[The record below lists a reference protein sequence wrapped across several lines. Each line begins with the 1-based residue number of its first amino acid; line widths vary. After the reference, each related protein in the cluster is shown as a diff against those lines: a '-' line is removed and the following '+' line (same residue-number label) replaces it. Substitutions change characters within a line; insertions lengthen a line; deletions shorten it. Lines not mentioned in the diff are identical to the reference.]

1 MIDFVNDNILL
12 DQNDPEQN
20 YVQVDNID
28 LRLESLPGYETN
40 KGASS
45 NLFLLIDPEEEYP
58 DRVIKICKSRLGY
71 GNNKRLTRFRRE
83 IRAFK
88 TAKAKSLR
96 NVVEYYG
103 SGEVEIAG
111 YNFLYIVMEKAEEDL
126 ASYMERNQFKF
137 TINQKLAFCINIL
150 NGIKQLHSLNIY
162 HRDIKHDNILRV
174 GNEFKVG
181 DLGLIRFQNEDFSID
196 KDNEKI
202 GPFGWLSPEATNK
215 MLTYK
220 KKIGFEYDCD
230 INYKSDI
237 FQLGKLF
244 WYIFQGNL
252 PVGQLVGADYKFEN
266 DIFEIIRL
274 MLQYDKQRR
283 PDIAQIENLFQPL
296 ITKYAV

>member
-1 MIDFVNDNILL
+1 MIGYYNDNIIL
-12 DQNDPEQN
+12 DQHDPEQN
-20 YVQVDNID
+20 FVQVDNID
-28 LRLESLPGYETN
+28 FRLGNLPGYEGN

-45 NLFLLIDPEEEYP
+45 NLFLLIDPEGEYP
-58 DRVIKICKSRLGY
+58 DRVIKICKAPLGF
-71 GNNKRLTRFRRE
+71 GNNKRLTRFHRE
-83 IRAFK
+83 IKAFRK
-88 TAKAKSLR
+88 AKAKPLR
-96 NVVEYYG
+96 NVIEFYG
-103 SGEVEIAG
+103 SGEVEIARH
-111 YNFLYIVMEKAEEDL
+111 NFLYIVMEKADEDL

-150 NGIKQLHSLNIY
+150 NGIKQLHSLKIY

-174 GNEFKVG
+174 GKEFKVG
-181 DLGLIRFQNEDFSID
+181 DLGLVRFQNEDFAID

-215 MLTYK
+215 MLTYN
-220 KKIGFEYDCD
+220 KKIEFEYDCD

-252 PVGQLVGADYKFEN
+252 PIGQLIVADNKFEN
-266 DIFEIIRL
+266 DIFEVIKL

-283 PDIAQIENLFQPL
+283 PDMAQLETLLQPL
-296 ITKYAV
+296 MLKYAV